1 MRSACWALEK
11 GISVVICNGM
21 AENAVR
27 NIIKGRK
34 LGTFFT
40 DSKNGG
46 VSVES
51 AAEQGEASND
61 SLFFF
66 FLLSRSPPRAGR
78 FVVDDVSFQALPAY
92 FALG

>member
-1 MRSACWALEK
+1 MAWELVHLTSSPCPLKTTDRGEIAQLNGFFILSRQVRSACWALEK

-27 NIIKGRK
+27 NIIAGRK

-40 DSKNGG
+40 DTKNGG

-51 AAEQGEASND
+51 AAEQGKI
-61 SLFFF
+61 
-66 FLLSRSPPRAGR
+66 
-78 FVVDDVSFQALPAY
+78 
-92 FALG
+92 